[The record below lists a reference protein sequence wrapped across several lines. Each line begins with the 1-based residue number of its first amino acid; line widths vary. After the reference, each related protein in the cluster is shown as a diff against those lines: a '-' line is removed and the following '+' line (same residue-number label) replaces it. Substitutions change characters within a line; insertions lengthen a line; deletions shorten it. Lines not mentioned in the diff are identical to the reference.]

1 MDICYALVVEV
12 DGKVDSARLFWSRK
26 EADRQMQRIYVE
38 MKNLN
43 YLYRSIDSTQAII
56 ITENTYIKMRIEEM
70 EIEG

>member
-12 DGKVDSARLFWSRK
+12 DGKVDSVRLFWSK
-26 EADRQMQRIYVE
+26 SGAYEQMHQAYVE

-43 YLYRSIDSTQAII
+43 YLYRSISGTQAVI
-56 ITENTYIKMRIEEM
+56 ITENTYIKIHIEEM

>member
-1 MDICYALVVEV
+1 
-12 DGKVDSARLFWSRK
+12 LFWSRK
-26 EADRQMQRIYVE
+26 EADRQMQKTYVE

-56 ITENTYIKMRIEEM
+56 VTENTYIKMRIEEM

>member
-12 DGKVDSARLFWSRK
+12 DGKVDSVRLFWSRK
-26 EADRQMQRIYVE
+26 TADQQMQRTYVE

-43 YLYRSIDSTQAII
+43 YVYRSINSTQAVI

-70 EIEG
+70 DIN